1 MTTGDQQLPGGAVA
15 IYRAAHRQGTLM
27 MTERAR
33 YCAARSRSALL
44 GTSQMQHKIVTLCLL
59 LMSTGDQLLP
69 GGAVTIY
76 RAAHRRGTLSV

>member
-44 GTSQMQHKIVTLCLL
+44 GTSQMQHNGHIVL
-59 LMSTGDQLLP
+59 
-69 GGAVTIY
+69 AVNDY
-76 RAAHRRGTLSV
+76 W